1 MSNSGSIAI
10 QKSIVSTKGAQSTAN
25 KQKNSIFAI
34 VTAAR
39 HNDETPPTFIR
50 DPYTQINQDLRF
62 SLRNTPTSY
71 VQNTPIQSSFSSNQ
85 STSLNSSSTIYSSTT
100 PNSTNA
106 DSSEL
111 LTQEAN
117 PPNPNSVADSTAEQ
131 PSDNSLSINS
141 DDNQTNQPNGADI
154 QLPSFEQIPNPA
166 DLATEPNPMVP
177 NPNNVPITN
186 FEMRVIDL
194 TNIARAERGLPALE
208 VRADIIQSSR
218 QSSYM
223 MQEAN
228 IMEHGFRMGNAHRE
242 NIAMGQRS
250 PEEVVR
256 AWLNSP
262 GHYANIMS
270 NSKYIGVGDTSNNS
284 GRIFWTMQTAS

>member
-1 MSNSGSIAI
+1 MSNSGSFAI

-25 KQKNSIFAI
+25 EKKKSISAI
-34 VTAAR
+34 ISAALDNDYTPTA
-39 HNDETPPTFIR
+39 FIR
-50 DPYTQINQDLRF
+50 NPITQITQNLKY
-62 SLRNTPTSY
+62 SLPSTPTSNI
-71 VQNTPIQSSFSSNQ
+71 QNTSIQSSFSSNQ
-85 STSLNSSSTIYSSTT
+85 SASSNSSSTIYSSTT

-106 DSSEL
+106 D
-111 LTQEAN
+111 N
-117 PPNPNSVADSTAEQ
+117 PYSVADSTAEQ

-154 QLPSFEQIPNPA
+154 QLPASATIPNPGEITSKT
-166 DLATEPNPMVP
+166 DSLVP
-177 NPNNVPITN
+177 NPSKVPLTEN
-186 FEMRVIDL
+186 QFEVIRL
-194 TNIARAERGLPALE
+194 TNAARQEKGLPPLIVSAKLIDT
-208 VRADIIQSSR
+208 AKNSSDG
-218 QSSYM
+218 
-223 MQEAN
+223 MQA
-228 IMEHGFRMGNAHRE
+228 IGRMKHGLTSGWSRE

-284 GRIFWTMQTAS
+284 GRIFWTMQTAF